1 MVTNLDNYYG
11 MPLLF
16 AKTAKFDVNGKKKNL
31 NQMTCLKLYK
41 IAIDNRKKRL
51 R

>member
-16 AKTAKFDVNGKKKNL
+16 AKNAEFDVNGKKKL

-41 IAIDNRKKRL
+41 VAIDN
-51 R
+51 